1 MMLAILGAMEEEVTL
16 LRAEMTVRDEAVH
29 AGISVTQGEFAGT
42 EITLAQCGIG
52 KVNAAI
58 CTQMLVDR
66 YAPEALIFSG
76 VAGGLLPNMRVG
88 DLIAASHLIQFDI
101 DLTAFGRR
109 HGELPD
115 SDRMIQSDAD
125 MVRQS
130 ADCFDAV
137 FEGEADAP
145 NLMIGTVVSGA
156 RFVRDSETLRWLQ
169 REFSALAAEMEGGRS
184 WLYLRAFGH
193 SSCRHSRYL
202 RRCRRDGGYRFQG
215 KSPNGMPIQL
225 PGTGR
230 VCPPLGRSSLI
241 SLSGLRTPRSRPYR
255 NSRP

>member
-115 SDRMIQSDAD
+115 SARMIQSDAGLVHHVTD
-125 MVRQS
+125 
-130 ADCFDAV
+130 AFDQV
-137 FEGEADAP
+137 FDGAQDAP
-145 NLMIGTVVSGA
+145 NLMIGTVVSGD
-156 RFVRDSETLRWLQ
+156 RFIEDTETLRWLQ
-169 REFSALAAEMEGGRS
+169 REFGALATEMEGAAVGYTCQINDLPFVVIRGLS
-184 WLYLRAFGH
+184 DTADESAPDDYRANLHKVCQHSFRLLEKLIPMAGESLR
-193 SSCRHSRYL
+193 
-202 RRCRRDGGYRFQG
+202 
-215 KSPNGMPIQL
+215 
-225 PGTGR
+225 
-230 VCPPLGRSSLI
+230 VE
-241 SLSGLRTPRSRPYR
+241 PRAVAAGD
-255 NSRP
+255 

>member
-52 KVNAAI
+52 KVNATI
-58 CTQMLVDR
+58 CTQMLVDL
-66 YAPEALIFSG
+66 YQPEGMIFSG
-76 VAGGLLPNMRVG
+76 VAGGLLPNMQVG
-88 DLIAASHLIQFDI
+88 DIVVASHLIQFDI

-115 SDRMIQSDAD
+115 RDRMIQSDAD

-145 NLMIGTVVSGA
+145 NLMIGTVVSGDK
-156 RFVRDSETLRWLQ
+156 FIEDSETLRWLQ
-169 REFSALAAEMEGGRS
+169 REFGALATEMEGAAVGYTCQLNNVPFIIIRGLS
-184 WLYLRAFGH
+184 DTANESAPDDFKSNLDTVCEH
-193 SSCRHSRYL
+193 SFRLMERL
-202 RRCRRDGGYRFQG
+202 IPTAGG
-215 KSPNGMPIQL
+215 
-225 PGTGR
+225 T
-230 VCPPLGRSSLI
+230 
-241 SLSGLRTPRSRPYR
+241 LSAAEAETPQQVAASA
-255 NSRP
+255 